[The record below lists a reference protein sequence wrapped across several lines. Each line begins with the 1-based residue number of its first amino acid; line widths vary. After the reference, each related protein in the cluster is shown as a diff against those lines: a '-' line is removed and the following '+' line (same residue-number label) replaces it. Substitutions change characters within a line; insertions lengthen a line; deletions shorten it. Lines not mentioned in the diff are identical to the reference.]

1 MSDGGGA
8 VTREY
13 AKAVGTRLRAIRIQQ
28 GLSLQGVEQKS
39 RGRWKTAA
47 VGSYERGDRM
57 ISVHQLSELAGFY
70 GVPVSALLP
79 DEEALPPRERRPRTV
94 LNLERLADAPPD
106 QSSLL
111 RRWVAQIQRQR
122 DDYAGRVLSIRDS
135 DLRALALLHDTTPA
149 ELADRLRGWGVLE
162 TTYATEDE
170 AG

>member
-1 MSDGGGA
+1 M
-8 VTREY
+8 TREY
-13 AKAVGTRLRAIRIQQ
+13 AKAVGSRLRAIRIQQ

-57 ISVHQLSELAGFY
+57 ISVNQLSELAGFY

-79 DEEALPPRERRPRTV
+79 DEDAGPPRERRPRTV
-94 LNLERLADAPPD
+94 LNLERLTDAPAD
-106 QSSLL
+106 QSALL

-135 DLRALALLHDTTPA
+135 DLRALALLHDTSPVDLA
-149 ELADRLRGWGVLE
+149 ERLRSWGVLE
-162 TTYATEDE
+162 TNFPPEDE
-170 AG
+170 PE

>member
-1 MSDGGGA
+1 MCRVS
-8 VTREY
+8 REY
-13 AKAVGTRLRAIRIQQ
+13 AKAVGARLRAIRIQQ

-79 DEEALPPRERRPRTV
+79 SEDQLPPRERRPRTV
-94 LNLERLADAPPD
+94 LNLEKLSEAPPD
-106 QSSLL
+106 SSALV

-122 DDYAGRVLSIRDS
+122 DDYAGRVLSIRDG
-135 DLRALALLHDTTPA
+135 DVRALALLHDTTPQEFA
-149 ELADRLRGWGVLE
+149 ERLRNWGVLE
-162 TTYATEDE
+162 TSFAEE
-170 AG
+170 SEEPPE